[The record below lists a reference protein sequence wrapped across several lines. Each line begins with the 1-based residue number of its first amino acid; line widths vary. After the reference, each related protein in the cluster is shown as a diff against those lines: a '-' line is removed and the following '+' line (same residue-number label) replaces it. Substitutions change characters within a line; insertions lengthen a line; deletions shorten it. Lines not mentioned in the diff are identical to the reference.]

1 MDAGQ
6 VGEESKAGAELGLA
20 NLADGGSGVID
31 EPSTFRTSLTKVITE
46 TGNLICEETLS

>member
-31 EPSTFRTSLTKVITE
+31 ELIGELVSEVDKRVVI
-46 TGNLICEETLS
+46 EEIRVPGEAF